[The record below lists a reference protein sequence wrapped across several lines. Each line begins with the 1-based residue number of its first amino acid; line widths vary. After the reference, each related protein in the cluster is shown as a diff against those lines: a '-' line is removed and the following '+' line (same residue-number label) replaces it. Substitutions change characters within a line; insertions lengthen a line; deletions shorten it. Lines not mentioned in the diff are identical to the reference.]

1 MLCLFI
7 SSEIRTSRGTVFFHS
22 WQVRRVQKSCTFALE
37 TTTKMKLR
45 GRNTLLMLVG
55 MLILQGIVAC
65 RDHSPKNDDASLR
78 YRLALAML
86 EKDSVKAAEDMLRA
100 SIRLARETNDLHT
113 LYLSQSRLAQLL
125 ADGSTAAAVDMMRQA
140 LQTYERQP
148 DSERN
153 HIILLDYL
161 GTYLGQLAYEEETS
175 FDEALDYLQ
184 RAHALAEASRDT
196 MGSELVS
203 QTLTSL
209 ANIHW
214 AMEDFDEALRCARE
228 GEACAPASLKLGAQH
243 VLARCLV
250 SADSLVEAEA
260 LYRAMQPGDDVKLAY
275 IIQTNLTKLA
285 LKRHDAA
292 EAEEAIDS
300 AFAQAE
306 ELYFDA
312 MRQKDDYYQATMQ
325 QERSN
330 ERMRYASALYRRTMW
345 GVVAFAAV
353 LLIAGFLVA
362 RDRLRV
368 VATRRKAEVW
378 QRKHEV
384 DNHIHEA
391 IRRRQDEQMLRQ
403 NMEAQHTLLRQ
414 REGTISF
421 LQDFVLQRSEAI
433 RKLKGIAERPIL
445 FSPHEWQEVE
455 RTLDAID
462 EDRFARIRQRYPE
475 LRDEDIQVC
484 ILTRL
489 RLPNRAIGNLF
500 SITVSAAQ
508 HRKLKIKKEI
518 FGEPNPDITLEQVL
532 ARL

>member
-1 MLCLFI
+1 MKQQGKNILFSLACL
-7 SSEIRTSRGTVFFHS
+7 
-22 WQVRRVQKSCTFALE
+22 L
-37 TTTKMKLR
+37 
-45 GRNTLLMLVG
+45 TLLSFA
-55 MLILQGIVAC
+55 AC
-65 RDHSPKNDDASLR
+65 HGSHAKHDDASVR

-86 EKDSVKAAEDMLRA
+86 EQDSVKAAEDMLRM
-100 SIRLARETNDLHT
+100 SIRQARTSGDTHT
-113 LYLSQSRLAQLL
+113 LYLAQSRLAQLL
-125 ADGSTAAAVDMMRQA
+125 SDGNTSAAVDMMRQA
-140 LQTYERQP
+140 VLTYERQP

-161 GTYLGQLAYEEETS
+161 GTYAGQLAYEEETS
-175 FDEALDYLQ
+175 FDEALAYVQ
-184 RAHALAEASRDT
+184 RAHSLAEASRDT
-196 MGSELVS
+196 MGTELVS

-214 AMEDFDEALRCARE
+214 AMEDYGEALHYARE
-228 GEACAPASLKLGAQH
+228 AEACAPPSLLLGAQQ
-243 VLARCLV
+243 VLARCFV
-250 SADSLVEAEA
+250 SVDSLDQAEA
-260 LYRAMQPGDDVKLAY
+260 VYRAMQPGDDVKEAY
-275 IIQTNLTKLA
+275 IIESNLARLA
-285 LKRHDAA
+285 AKRHGDTAT
-292 EAEEAIDS
+292 EETIEK
-300 AFAQAE
+300 AFDRAE
-306 ELYFDA
+306 ELYFSA
-312 MRQKDDYYQATMQ
+312 MRQKDDYYQTTLQ

-391 IRRRQDEQMLRQ
+391 IRRRQNEQMLRQ

-518 FGEPNPDITLEQVL
+518 FGEQDPDITLEQVL

>member
-1 MLCLFI
+1 M
-7 SSEIRTSRGTVFFHS
+7 
-22 WQVRRVQKSCTFALE
+22 E
-37 TTTKMKLR
+37 TTYIEHHGIKGQKW
-45 GRNTLLMLVG
+45 GDRNGPPYPLKPS
-55 MLILQGIVAC
+55 
-65 RDHSPKNDDASLR
+65 DHSSAEKKAARATSGGVYKRKVKYGGLQDMSDEELTKASTRSKLESTYRQREASANARNIKNTTDASNLSTEE
-78 YRLALAML
+78 L
-86 EKDSVKAAEDMLRA
+86 KAY
-100 SIRLARETNDLHT
+100 ND
-113 LYLSQSRLAQLL
+113 RR
-125 ADGSTAAAVDMMRQA
+125 AAVDQ
-140 LQTYERQP
+140 YKK
-148 DSERN
+148 
-153 HIILLDYL
+153 Y
-161 GTYLGQLAYEEETS
+161 
-175 FDEALDYLQ
+175 
-184 RAHALAEASRDT
+184 
-196 MGSELVS
+196 
-203 QTLTSL
+203 
-209 ANIHW
+209 
-214 AMEDFDEALRCARE
+214 
-228 GEACAPASLKLGAQH
+228 
-243 VLARCLV
+243 
-250 SADSLVEAEA
+250 
-260 LYRAMQPGDDVKLAY
+260 
-275 IIQTNLTKLA
+275 
-285 LKRHDAA
+285 
-292 EAEEAIDS
+292 
-300 AFAQAE
+300 
-306 ELYFDA
+306 
-312 MRQKDDYYQATMQ
+312 QKDDYYQATMQ